1 MESEQEELFRLDS
14 EKYYKKLIFKM
25 NPNTLTYLEILE
37 IIRRMRYLEGKLR
50 YIERELRY

>member
-14 EKYYKKLIFKM
+14 EKYYKKLIFKV

-50 YIERELRY
+50 Y